1 MSVISAHELS
11 MEFLDNVLFNKASFD
26 IEEHDKVG
34 LIGNNGTGKTTLF
47 KLIAGIYEPADGA
60 IFISSNARTGY
71 VEQHACSDFSKTA
84 KEEMLSVFSH
94 LEEMEKEL
102 DALHTQIDSAPGNLS
117 SLIEKQTELTE
128 KYQAMGGLTFRSRA
142 MAMLSG
148 LGFTQEEQ
156 HLPVGD
162 LSGGQRTK
170 ISLGKLLL
178 SDSNLIL
185 LDEPTNHLDIKSV
198 EWLED
203 FLSKYNG
210 TALIV
215 SHDRYFLDKVT
226 NKTMEIEHKKITVY
240 KGNYSVFAK
249 LKEEQKESARRK
261 YENQA
266 KEVER
271 IEGIIKQQKQ
281 FNRERNYITIASKQK
296 QIDRIKEDMI
306 APDSEEKAI
315 KLKFESA
322 TVSGNEV
329 IIATDLSKAY
339 GDKVLFRNVDLRIM
353 HGERIFILGSNGC
366 GKSTLLKTVLG
377 KLPSDS
383 GFCRFGSNV
392 HIGYFDQI
400 QSGLDS
406 DKTVLEE
413 VYDKFPAFTI
423 SQLRGFLGAFRFRG
437 DDIEKK
443 MSNLSGGERAR
454 IALLELMLKK
464 PNLLILD
471 EPTNHLDINSREVLE
486 DALIGYD
493 GTVFCVSHDRF
504 LVNKLATKIL
514 ILDNGNLIS
523 FSGNYDDY
531 ANYLNNSTKT
541 VEEKKEKKP
550 NEYQLRKEKE
560 SQERKR
566 KTRIKRLE
574 EEIENTEN
582 EKNEVQALIES
593 PEVSAD
599 YEKIMELTKKLDE
612 LITHQEEL
620 YEEWLELNS

>member
-1 MSVISAHELS
+1 MSVISAHELT
-11 MEFLDNVLFNKASFD
+11 MEFLDNVLFDKASFD

-34 LIGNNGTGKTTLF
+34 LIGSNGTGKTTLF
-47 KLIAGIYEPADGA
+47 KLIAGVYEPADGGL
-60 IFISSNARTGY
+60 FISSNAKTGY

-84 KEEMLSVFSH
+84 KEEMLSVFTH

-102 DALHTQIDSAPGNLS
+102 EELHALIDSSPENLS
-117 SLIEKQTELTE
+117 QLIEEQALLTE
-128 KYQAMGGLTFRSRA
+128 KYQSLGGLTFRSRA
-142 MAMLSG
+142 NSMLTG
-148 LGFTQEEQ
+148 LGFTAEEQ
-156 HLPVGD
+156 NLPVGD

-226 NKTMEIEHKKITVY
+226 NKTMEIEHKKITVR
-240 KGNYSVFAK
+240 KGNYSVYAK
-249 LKEEQKESARRK
+249 LKEEQKEADRRK
-261 YENQA
+261 YEQQS

-306 APDSEEKAI
+306 APDTDEKSM
-315 KLKFESA
+315 KLKFEA
-322 TVSGNEV
+322 GAVSGNEV
-329 IIATDLSKAY
+329 IIVTDLSKSY
-339 GDKVLFRNVDLRIM
+339 GEKTLFKNVNIKVLK
-353 HGERIFILGSNGC
+353 GERIFILGSNGC
-366 GKSTLLKTVLG
+366 GKSTFLKAVLG
-377 KLPSDS
+377 KLLPDT
-383 GFCRFGSNV
+383 GFSRFGANV
-392 HIGYFDQI
+392 QPGYFDQI
-400 QSGLDS
+400 QAGLDS
-406 DKTVLEE
+406 GKTVLEE
-413 VYDKFPAFTI
+413 VYDKFPGHTI
-423 SQLRGFLGAFRFRG
+423 SQLRGYLGAFKFRG
-437 DDIEKK
+437 DDINKR
-443 MSNLSGGERAR
+443 MCDLSGGERAR
-454 IALLELMLKK
+454 TALLELMLKK

-471 EPTNHLDINSREVLE
+471 EPTNHLDIASREVLE
-486 DALIGYD
+486 EALEGYD
-493 GTVFCVSHDRF
+493 GTLFCVSHDRF

-514 ILDNGNLIS
+514 ILENGKLIS
-523 FSGNYDDY
+523 FDGNYDDY
-531 ANYLNNSTKT
+531 AASISNEVKT
-541 VEEKKEKKP
+541 EEKKEKKP
-550 NEYQLRKEKE
+550 NEYQLRKERE

-582 EKNEVQALIES
+582 EKNEVQAILEL
-593 PEVSAD
+593 PETSAD
-599 YEKIMELTKKLDE
+599 YEKLMELTNKLDE
-612 LITHQEEL
+612 LTQKQEEL

>member
-34 LIGNNGTGKTTLF
+34 LIGSNGTGKTTLF
-47 KLIAGIYEPADGA
+47 KLIAGIYEPADGGL
-60 IFISSNARTGY
+60 FISSNAKTGY

-94 LEEMEKEL
+94 LEAMEKEL
-102 DALHTQIDSAPGNLS
+102 EELHNIIDSSPENLS
-117 SLIEKQTELTE
+117 DLIEKQTALTE
-128 KYQAMGGLTFRSRA
+128 KYQSLGGLTFRSRA
-142 MAMLSG
+142 NSMLSG
-148 LGFTQEEQ
+148 LGFTPEEQ
-156 HLPVGD
+156 NLPVGD

-210 TALIV
+210 TTLIV

-226 NKTMEIEHKKITVY
+226 NKTMEIEHKKITVR
-240 KGNYSVFAK
+240 KGNYSVYAK
-249 LKEEQKESARRK
+249 LKEEQKEADRRK
-261 YENQA
+261 YEQQS

-296 QIDRIKEDMI
+296 QIDRIKEDMV
-306 APDSEEKAI
+306 APDSDEKSM
-315 KLKFESA
+315 KLKFESN

-329 IIATDLSKAY
+329 IIATDLSKSY
-339 GDKVLFRNVDLRIM
+339 GEKILFKNVDLKILK
-353 HGERIFILGSNGC
+353 GERVFILGSNGC
-366 GKSTLLKTVLG
+366 GKSTLLKAVLG
-377 KLPSDS
+377 KLLPDS
-383 GFCRFGSNV
+383 GYCRFGANV
-392 HIGYFDQI
+392 QLGYFDQI

-423 SQLRGFLGAFRFRG
+423 SQLRGYLGAFKFRG
-437 DDIEKK
+437 DDINKK
-443 MSNLSGGERAR
+443 MCDLSGGERAR
-454 IALLELMLKK
+454 TALLELMLKR

-471 EPTNHLDINSREVLE
+471 EPTNHLDIASREVLE
-486 DALIGYD
+486 EALSGYD
-493 GTVFCVSHDRF
+493 GTLFCVSHDRF

-514 ILDNGNLIS
+514 ILENGNLIS
-523 FSGNYDDY
+523 FDGNYDDY
-531 ANYLNNSTKT
+531 AASLNNEKAPD
-541 VEEKKEKKP
+541 EKKEKKP
-550 NEYQLRKEKE
+550 NEYQLRKERE
-560 SQERKR
+560 SQERKK

-582 EKNEVQALIES
+582 EKNDVQAILELR
-593 PEVSAD
+593 ETSAD
-599 YEKIMELTKKLDE
+599 YEKLMELTNKLDE
-612 LITHQEEL
+612 LTQKQEEL

>member
-1 MSVISAHELS
+1 MSVISAHELT
-11 MEFLDNVLFNKASFD
+11 MEFLDNVLFDKASFD

-34 LIGNNGTGKTTLF
+34 LIGSNGTGKTTLF
-47 KLIAGIYEPADGA
+47 KLIAGVYEPADGGL
-60 IFISSNARTGY
+60 FISSNAKTGY

-102 DALHTQIDSAPGNLS
+102 ENLHNIIDTSPENLS
-117 SLIEKQTELTE
+117 ELIEKQSLLTE
-128 KYQAMGGLTFRSRA
+128 KYQSMGGLTFRSRA
-142 MAMLSG
+142 NSMLSG
-148 LGFTQEEQ
+148 LGFTAEEQ
-156 HLPVGD
+156 NLAVGD

-210 TALIV
+210 TALII

-226 NKTMEIEHKKITVY
+226 NKTMEIEHKKITVR
-240 KGNYSVFAK
+240 KGNYSVYAK
-249 LKEEQKESARRK
+249 LKEEQKEADRRK
-261 YENQA
+261 YEQQS

-306 APDSEEKAI
+306 APESDEKSM
-315 KLKFESA
+315 KLKFEA
-322 TVSGNEV
+322 GTVSGNEV
-329 IIATDLSKAY
+329 IIVTNLSKSY
-339 GDKVLFRNVDLRIM
+339 GEKILFKNVDLKVLK
-353 HGERIFILGSNGC
+353 GERIFILGSNGC
-366 GKSTLLKTVLG
+366 GKSTFLKAVLG
-377 KLPSDS
+377 KLLPDT
-383 GFCRFGSNV
+383 GFSRFGANV
-392 HIGYFDQI
+392 QPGYFDQI
-400 QSGLDS
+400 QTGLDS

-423 SQLRGFLGAFRFRG
+423 SQLRGYLAAFKFRG
-437 DDIEKK
+437 DDINKK
-443 MSNLSGGERAR
+443 MCDLSGGERAR
-454 IALLELMLKK
+454 TALLELMLKK

-471 EPTNHLDINSREVLE
+471 EPTNHLDIASREVLE
-486 DALIGYD
+486 EALDGYD
-493 GTVFCVSHDRF
+493 GTLFCVSHDRF

-514 ILDNGNLIS
+514 ILENGNLIS
-523 FSGNYDDY
+523 FDGNYDDY
-531 ANYLNNSTKT
+531 AASLNNEIKP
-541 VEEKKEKKP
+541 EEKKEKKP
-550 NEYQLRKEKE
+550 NEYQLRKERE
-560 SQERKR
+560 SQERKK

-582 EKNEVQALIES
+582 EKNEVQAILEL
-593 PEVSAD
+593 PETSAD
-599 YEKIMELTKKLDE
+599 YEKLMELTNKLDE
-612 LITHQEEL
+612 LTKRQEEL